1 MPMIQDMK
9 RAIGVMAVLAIVT
22 FVAALVEDDLVLS
35 GNGCPVGT
43 DRWSTVGIDYAGGE
57 GGSPT
62 KVDAVRAELGG
73 LGRGVSNGT
82 LLRAIAQSERASD
95 GLGPII
101 VETSEGLPMVISL
114 ERVND
119 GWRVADSSW
128 CRRRAG

>member
-1 MPMIQDMK
+1 MIRDMR

-22 FVAALVEDDLVLS
+22 FVAALIEDDLVLS

-43 DRWSTVGIDYAGGE
+43 DRWSTVAIDYAGGE

-62 KVDAVRAELGG
+62 KVGAVRTELGD
-73 LGRGVSNGT
+73 LGHGVSNGSI
-82 LLRAIAQSERASD
+82 LRAIARSEREGN
-95 GLGPII
+95 GLDPII

-119 GWRVADSSW
+119 GWRVTDSSW